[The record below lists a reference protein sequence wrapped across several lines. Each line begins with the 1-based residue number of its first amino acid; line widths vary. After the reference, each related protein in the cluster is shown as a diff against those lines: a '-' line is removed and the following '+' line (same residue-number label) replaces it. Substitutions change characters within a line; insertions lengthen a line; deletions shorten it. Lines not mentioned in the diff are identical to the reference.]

1 MVPLAPEQS
10 ASEHA
15 SQRSLAAA
23 ALPEKTSTSGDLA
36 EERMHQS
43 YSRQQVDE
51 QPNHAN
57 VSTST
62 SASEEDDDSSEPFS
76 SPSTTPVQWEA
87 WSLPT
92 ETGGHF
98 ESATDLALYD
108 GSCPLLTTA
117 SSSYD
122 DSFTTPSPM
131 LASSMRSRMVSL
143 PNLAEEGGLAQ
154 RRARNDTAQKNTT
167 TKYNKRPTPTTTSTT
182 TAAAGAAATPTSSEQ
197 LQIRNHQSEIDQLQS
212 QLRHLHT
219 AHERAARSSQRY
231 RSRCR
236 RLQTQLDESSSENVL
251 LRREVTDLRTLAR
264 LEEDARWRGALDA
277 LVLEDARGRSS
288 ATPPPAEVEVEIPV
302 SHPKKRDGE
311 KTKTKTTTA
320 AADVEKS
327 SLGVAMELTR
337 GGLERHEVANR
348 VA

>member
-10 ASEHA
+10 APEHA

-36 EERMHQS
+36 VERMHQS

-57 VSTST
+57 VSTS
-62 SASEEDDDSSEPFS
+62 EEGEEEEEDDSSEPLS

-98 ESATDLALYD
+98 ESATDLAYD
-108 GSCPLLTTA
+108 GSCPVLTTA
-117 SSSYD
+117 SSSC
-122 DSFTTPSPM
+122 DSFTTSSPI
-131 LASSMRSRMVSL
+131 LTSSMRSRMVSL
-143 PNLAEEGGLAQ
+143 PNLAEAGDLAQ
-154 RRARNDTAQKNTT
+154 RRARKGTAQKDTT
-167 TKYNKRPTPTTTSTT
+167 TKYNKRPTQITTITT
-182 TAAAGAAATPTSSEQ
+182 TAAAAATPTSLEH
-197 LQIRNHQSEIDQLQS
+197 LQIRTLQSEIDLLQS
-212 QLRHLHT
+212 QLRHLQT
-219 AHERAARSSQRY
+219 AHDRTAKSSQRH

-236 RLQTQLDESSSENVL
+236 HLQTQLDESHSENVL
-251 LRREVTDLRTLAR
+251 LRREVADLRTLVR

-277 LVLEDARGRSS
+277 LVLEDARDR
-288 ATPPPAEVEVEIPV
+288 ATTSPLAEVEVEIPA
-302 SHPKKRDGE
+302 SSPPKKDVER
-311 KTKTKTTTA
+311 TKTTTA
-320 AADVEKS
+320 DVENS

>member
-10 ASEHA
+10 APEHA

-36 EERMHQS
+36 GERMHQS

-57 VSTST
+57 VSTS
-62 SASEEDDDSSEPFS
+62 EEEEEGEEEDDSSEPLS

-98 ESATDLALYD
+98 ESATDLAYD
-108 GSCPLLTTA
+108 GSCPVLTTA
-117 SSSYD
+117 SSSC
-122 DSFTTPSPM
+122 DSFTTSSPM
-131 LASSMRSRMVSL
+131 LTSSMRSRMVSL
-143 PNLAEEGGLAQ
+143 PNLAEAGDLAQ
-154 RRARNDTAQKNTT
+154 RRARKGTAQKDTT
-167 TKYNKRPTPTTTSTT
+167 TKYNKRPTQITTITT
-182 TAAAGAAATPTSSEQ
+182 TAAAAAATPTSLEH
-197 LQIRNHQSEIDQLQS
+197 LQIRTLQSEIDLLQS
-212 QLRHLHT
+212 QLRHLQT
-219 AHERAARSSQRY
+219 AHDRTAKSSQRH

-236 RLQTQLDESSSENVL
+236 HLQTQLDESSSENVL
-251 LRREVTDLRTLAR
+251 LRREVADLRTLVR
-264 LEEDARWRGALDA
+264 LEEDARWRGALNA
-277 LVLEDARGRSS
+277 LVLEDARDR
-288 ATPPPAEVEVEIPV
+288 ATMSPLAEVDVEITASSPPNDV
-302 SHPKKRDGE
+302 E
-311 KTKTKTTTA
+311 KTKTTTA
-320 AADVEKS
+320 DVENA